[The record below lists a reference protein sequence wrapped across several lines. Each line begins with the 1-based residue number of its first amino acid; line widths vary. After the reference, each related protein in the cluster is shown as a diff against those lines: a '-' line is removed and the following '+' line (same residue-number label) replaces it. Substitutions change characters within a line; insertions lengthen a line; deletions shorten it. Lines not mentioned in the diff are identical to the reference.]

1 MDLLNNLMPL
11 LSVAP
16 QSSGAATL
24 TGSGVDVSNY
34 KDVAGIVAAGD
45 IEAATTVD
53 AKLQESDDDS
63 TYSDVSGETITQLG
77 ATDDDKIRWEIKY
90 RRHAGSAKK
99 YARLVITVGGT
110 GNALVCG
117 ILLGGN
123 PAQAPVS

>member
-1 MDLLNNLMPL
+1 MDLLNNLKPL

-24 TGSGVDVSNY
+24 TGTGVDVSAY
-34 KDVAGIVAAGD
+34 KDVAGVVVVGAIDAS
-45 IEAATTVD
+45 TTVD
-53 AKLQESDDDS
+53 AKLQDGDDDS
-63 TYSDVSGETITQLG
+63 TYADVTDAEITQLG
-77 ATDDDKIRWEIKY
+77 ATDDKTIRWEIKY

-99 YARLVITVGGT
+99 YNRLVITVAGS

-123 PAQAPVS
+123 PAQAPV